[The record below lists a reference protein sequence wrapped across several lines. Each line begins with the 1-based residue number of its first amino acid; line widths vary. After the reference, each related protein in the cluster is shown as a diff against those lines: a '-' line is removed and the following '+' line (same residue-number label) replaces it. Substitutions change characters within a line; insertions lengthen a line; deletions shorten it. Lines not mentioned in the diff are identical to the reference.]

1 MLDVRFNELNLLAV
15 VLLIKRR
22 IKVLVVAS
30 QCECSCGRPR
40 NLGPIRCGWKLY
52 GGEEVDRVLNEEDC
66 VKSRFIMN
74 HFMTFK
80 VMRLGDES

>member
-15 VLLIKRR
+15 VSLIKRR
-22 IKVLVVAS
+22 INVLVVARNVNVRVVDQGIWAQS
-30 QCECSCGRPR
+30 GVDGSFTVGRR
-40 NLGPIRCGWKLY
+40 WTGFLTKRI
-52 GGEEVDRVLNEEDC
+52 V
-66 VKSRFIMN
+66 SRFIMN